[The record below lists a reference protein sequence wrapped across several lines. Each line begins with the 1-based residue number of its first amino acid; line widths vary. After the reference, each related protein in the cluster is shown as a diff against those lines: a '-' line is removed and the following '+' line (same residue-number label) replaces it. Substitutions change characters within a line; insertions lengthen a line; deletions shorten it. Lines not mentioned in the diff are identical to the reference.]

1 MTSKIIYSLG
11 ISLFAVGTFCDA
23 SGALCP
29 KLLTARYAMEH
40 GYGKMEEAPR
50 VQWTQ
55 SEREKHIASIVAQ
68 MEATQTV
75 LQQRELTP
83 QQIVDSENQIE
94 QMLVWLREML
104 HWSSHVEW
112 NDDHYTIAPLNTAF
126 VDTRWGRNASFLKW
140 LLGLRKKELGWE
152 RQKLNEIDLGQDSKG
167 ESLNTQAERVLDGI
181 ENMLKN
187 IEDVLP
193 PTQGQP
199 SIH

>member
-1 MTSKIIYSLG
+1 
-11 ISLFAVGTFCDA
+11 
-23 SGALCP
+23 
-29 KLLTARYAMEH
+29 
-40 GYGKMEEAPR
+40 MEEVPS

-68 MEATQTV
+68 METTQTV
-75 LQQRELTP
+75 LQQRGLTP
-83 QQIVDSENQIE
+83 QQIVDSETQIWM
-94 QMLVWLREML
+94 MLVWLGEML
-104 HWSSHVEW
+104 YCSSHVEW
-112 NDDHYTIAPLNTAF
+112 NDNHYTIAPVNTAV
-126 VDTRWGRNASFLKW
+126 VDIRWNDNASFLKW
-140 LLGLRKKELGWE
+140 LLELRKKELEWE

-167 ESLNTQAERVLDGI
+167 ESLNTRAERLLDGI